1 MTDRDTGGT
10 ADDEDVAT
18 DVDEDAATDVDGNPL
33 EPGDH
38 ALPPD
43 DLVYP
48 TFAFDDGSVDADGAF
63 DLSRDVDRE
72 TLSSWLSDLAGAMAS
87 HDVAVESP
95 DGHVRFG
102 VGAKDVAMSFDPD
115 DDHSGDLEVTV
126 TLNAKAMFVADDP
139 EKPAVGARGGR
150 GFVPIEALTTD
161 REEFRCY
168 NWIDDPEDP
177 GRDQPE

>member
-1 MTDRDTGGT
+1 MTDDEQAGT
-10 ADDEDVAT
+10 DDEDVPT
-18 DVDEDAATDVDGNPL
+18 GVDGNPL
-33 EPGDH
+33 EPGEH
-38 ALPPD
+38 ALPPE

-48 TFAFDDGSVDADGAF
+48 TFAFDDGAVDADGGF

-102 VGAKDVAMSFDPD
+102 VGANDVSMSFDPD
-115 DDHSGDLEVTV
+115 DDHRGELEVTV
-126 TLNAKAMFVADDP
+126 RLNAKAMFVADDP

-161 REEFRCY
+161 QEDFRCY
-168 NWIDDPEDP
+168 NWIDDPETPD
-177 GRDQPE
+177 DE